1 MKKKKIDTVFADTFT
16 KVRFYSSAISGI
28 KKDNGATIELS
39 ALKDADYDLV
49 GVNKKIFGRDINK
62 EFRQIQN
69 EFRNRVLYPMTY
81 PWSDGGKMGSEWR
94 IVSNEKYDSL
104 MAGFETYDKKFW
116 RLVEAVKS
124 NYEDMIDEGMKRLGK
139 LANISDYKE
148 WEDIE
153 HKFNFQITPDV
164 FTSYNTSN
172 DTRVNLSEKQRKAIE
187 NSIASNYEAN
197 FKSLLEEEK
206 KTLEE
211 SVQNI
216 IDALKKDGSGKS
228 FFKDSVFKNLKEKV
242 ERVRDL
248 NRNIYQSAELDKAID
263 IIVGSLASVNDID
276 SLRDK
281 GEIGK
286 SKRAKVS
293 ADMEKAKS
301 SLNQNTLG
309 KIFSGTGLS
318 EGNDE

>member
-1 MKKKKIDTVFADTFT
+1 MKKKKIETTIGDTFT

-28 KKDNGATIELS
+28 KKDSDASWEMAYTNGAVEGQV
-39 ALKDADYDLV
+39 A
-49 GVNKKIFGRDINK
+49 VNKKIFGRDINK
-62 EFRQIQN
+62 EFRNIQN
-69 EFRNRVLYPMTY
+69 KFRNKVLYPTTY
-81 PWSDGGKMGSEWR
+81 PWTDGDEMTSEWR
-94 IVSNEKYDSL
+94 IVSNEKYDFL
-104 MAGFETYDKKFW
+104 MEGFEKYQKEFFD
-116 RLVEAVKS
+116 LVNEIKTDYLS
-124 NYEDMIDEGMKRLGK
+124 MIQEGMARLGK
-139 LANISDYKE
+139 LAKEDDYKD
-148 WEDIE
+148 WIDIE
-153 HKFNFQITPDV
+153 HKFNFAMGVDV

-172 DTRVNLSEKQRKAIE
+172 DTRINLSEKQRTAIE

-248 NRNIYQSAELDKAID
+248 NKNIYQSSELDKAID

-309 KIFSGTGLS
+309 KIFSGSGLS